1 MLDRYF
7 HDAQWVRKHWDLDV
21 DFDSDSEGDATF
33 GKYLSNDSLEKEEIP
48 VKAAF
53 EQQPILDGEDG
64 RVQEGGQDVSEEVFK
79 VSSEEAEV
87 LAKEQQEVL
96 DDEEETDHVAEHE
109 EGGNMEMREPDF
121 SDRLIFDFGS
131 SHDHVCVFCSWEAI
145 WALYFFSLL
154 LAFLC
159 F

>member
-33 GKYLSNDSLEKEEIP
+33 GKYLSSDSLEKEESP
-48 VKAAF
+48 VEAAF

-64 RVQEGGQDVSEEVFK
+64 RVQEEAQDASEEVCK
-79 VSSEEAEV
+79 VLSEEAEV

-96 DDEEETDHVAEHE
+96 ADEEETDCVAEHE
-109 EGGNMEMREPDF
+109 EISMEMREPDF

>member
-1 MLDRYF
+1 M
-7 HDAQWVRKHWDLDV
+7 DV

-33 GKYLSNDSLEKEEIP
+33 GKYLSSDSLEKEDGP
-48 VKAAF
+48 VKGAF
-53 EQQPILDGEDG
+53 EQQPISDEEDQG
-64 RVQEGGQDVSEEVFK
+64 AQGGAHGVSEEVCN
-79 VSSEEAEV
+79 VLSEEAEI

-96 DDEEETDHVAEHE
+96 AGEEETDHVAEHE
-109 EGGNMEMREPDF
+109 DVSMEIREPDF
-121 SDRLIFDFGS
+121 SDRLTYEFSS